1 MPSWDCDPEA
11 TAAADAGGD
20 DAGGV
25 AGAAVDAVGD
35 ADAGEPLGT
44 ATLGLVDVVGV
55 GVA

>member
-25 AGAAVDAVGD
+25 AVAAVDAVGD